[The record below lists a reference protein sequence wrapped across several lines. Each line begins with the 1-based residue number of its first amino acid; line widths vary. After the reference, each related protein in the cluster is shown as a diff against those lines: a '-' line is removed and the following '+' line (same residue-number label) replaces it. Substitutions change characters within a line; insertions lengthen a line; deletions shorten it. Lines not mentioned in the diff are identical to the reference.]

1 MGRAA
6 TDEELEAFARFLA
19 RVTLEIERDL
29 RPPEQ
34 LLRFMPTRAWQQWQQ
49 ARLPGRFAGGPVHR
63 SDIGR
68 ARIERLDTRRAL
80 VNVVTRTD
88 TERWGAL
95 TMRLDATNG
104 RWQAASLQRL
114 YAARHY
120 RTGAIRPI
128 VPVSIERRLA
138 IATTDRQQA
147 AAALAAVTRR
157 ASELPKGS
165 DGHRHTSSLS
175 TTWKRIIDDLDREIS
190 TLQHKQQTG
199 LEIRHARQRSRHL

>member
-1 MGRAA
+1 VGRAA

-34 LLRFMPTRAWQQWQQ
+34 LLRFMPARAWQQWQH
-49 ARLPGRFAGGPVHR
+49 ARLPGKFAGGPVHR

-68 ARIERLDTRRAL
+68 PRIERLDDKRAI

-95 TMRLDATNG
+95 TMRLDATSG
-104 RWQAASLQRL
+104 RWRAASLQRL

-120 RTGAIRPI
+120 RTGPPRPV
-128 VPVSIERRLA
+128 VPVPIERRLA
-138 IATTDRQQA
+138 TANTDRKQA
-147 AAALAAVTRR
+147 AAALAAATRR
-157 ASELPKGS
+157 AAELPKGS
-165 DGHRHTSSLS
+165 DGHRQTTSLS
-175 TTWKRIIDDLDREIS
+175 TTWKHLLAELDREIS
-190 TLQHKQQTG
+190 TLHHQQQTT
-199 LEIRHARQRSRHL
+199 LEIRHARQRSRRL